1 MSMKSPADAFRRIL
15 EVFDRLEI
23 AYLVGG
29 SVASAVHGI
38 SRPTMDVD
46 FVAAITEDYVEEFAA
61 ALKTDFYADPE
72 MMRDSIRS
80 GRPFNLI
87 HFDSPFKY
95 VVFPLPSDQYSRTEL
110 ARRRFERTS
119 SIGDE
124 PIECAV
130 ATAED
135 TILTKLRWY
144 RAGGETSER
153 QWNDLRGILK
163 VSGAALDAAYLKQW
177 APQLGVNDLLDKLL
191 EES

>member
-1 MSMKSPADAFRRIL
+1 MKTPADAFKRIL

-23 AYLVGG
+23 RYMVGG
-29 SVASAVHGI
+29 SVAGSVHGI

-46 FVAAITEDYVEEFAA
+46 FVAAIRVDHIEELVAE
-61 ALKTDFYADPE
+61 LKADFYADPQ
-72 MMRDSIRS
+72 MIADSIRS

-87 HFDSPFKY
+87 HFDSAFKFD
-95 VVFPLPSDQYSRTEL
+95 VFPSPADRYSQTQL
-110 ARRRFERTS
+110 SRRKFEKTS

-130 ATAED
+130 STAED
-135 TILTKLRWY
+135 IILNKLRWY

-163 VSGAALDAAYLKQW
+163 VSGAALDRDYLRLW
-177 APQLGVNDLLDKLL
+177 APQLGVEDLLDKLL
-191 EES
+191 CES